1 MVKDTAFYSVLG
13 VEVHATA
20 NQIKKA
26 YYLKARKVH
35 PDKNPDDP
43 EAAARFQELGAAYQ
57 VLSDPAQRTK
67 YDKMGKAGLADD
79 QFMDPTAVFGMVFG
93 SDAFEEYIGQLQ
105 MAMMAGLTG
114 EPDQEQTEQRLQVM
128 QMERERKLQSNLLAK
143 LDRYL
148 RGDTDGFAF
157 ALMHESQRLSQAAYG
172 NAFLHTIGYMYE
184 RRAALAL
191 GRDAKFLG
199 VPFAAEWIRQHGHSM
214 KTTIDAIV
222 GTVNMVGIQQEA
234 EQGVESGDMTDAAAE
249 AFFEAKKGQITD
261 SLWKLNV
268 LDIEGTLTRV
278 VDRVLHEPGIP
289 SKQLKARAKA
299 VKKLGSIFS
308 QVNRPRN
315 SPVVNIMEEF
325 SEVLQSAKMKVQ
337 KYSGVRADPNPIGPP
352 QQPAG
357 PSGPNGTPLGP
368 QGPAGGA
375 NVASGG
381 LGKGGDARAGAGATG
396 AAAQVPGY
404 DAFNYSP
411 GKRQGGGKQF
421 SFLSKPAFARPTFT
435 AKPKLPASQKH
446 EAAQH
451 QASGEQSNHPWFADQ
466 QARQQASMQW
476 TRQQQQQQQ
485 RQDHQEAEVQQQW
498 MPHQQQQQQQ
508 QAAQHA
514 QASEAVS
521 SQLSAL
527 QLQPTSVAQTLRT
540 NGGKAEAMH
549 QWQQQQQQAYQQM
562 HQQQVQDGAHS
573 GLRNHDGLRNQVTQ
587 QQQLGQLQSQQH
599 LDKAAAQRLWLQK
612 QEGMQQQGRSWAEDE
627 ERRVAATHR
636 WMQQHHEREQ
646 AKQQAQQRRMQ
657 EQQMNGQEKQ
667 LLQQQAALA
676 NGQLQQQ
683 APQQADRV
691 RSQSDQARLHAQQT
705 WSLQQKQDAL
715 ERARQHGQQ
724 LMQEPNKAL
733 LQQKG
738 ADQSQL
744 HAHTQWRNQ
753 QQQLQRHVGDVGLHQ
768 ASWSPQGVG
777 IRTAKGALV
786 NPQSQHAVH
795 AHGMSQWQHNKTLA
809 RSLGPVG
816 NPTQQHDSLT
826 VPDAM
831 ATAQVR
837 HQHMANSSLIFP
849 AAPEWKLT
857 A

>member
-1 MVKDTAFYSVLG
+1 MVKDTAFYVVLG
-13 VEVHATA
+13 VETHATA
-20 NQIKKA
+20 DQIKKA

-57 VLSDPAQRTK
+57 VLSDPAQRAK
-67 YDKMGKAGLADD
+67 YDKNGKSGLADE

-114 EPDQEQTEQRLQVM
+114 EPDQHQTEQRLHIM
-128 QMERERKLQSNLLAK
+128 QMERECKLQSNLLAK
-143 LDRYL
+143 LERYL

-157 ALMHESQRLSQAAYG
+157 ALMHESQRLSEAAYG

-191 GRDAKFLG
+191 GRDPKFLG
-199 VPFAAEWIRQHGHSM
+199 VPFAAEWIRQQGHSM
-214 KTTIDAIV
+214 KTTMDAIV
-222 GTVNMVGIQQEA
+222 GTVNMAGIQQEA
-234 EQGVESGDMTDAAAE
+234 EQGMEKGDMTDAAAE
-249 AFFEAKKGQITD
+249 AFFETKKGQITD

-268 LDIEGTLTRV
+268 LDVEGTLTRV
-278 VDRVLHEPGIP
+278 VDRVLHEPGVP
-289 SKQLKARAKA
+289 SRQLKTRAKA

-381 LGKGGDARAGAGATG
+381 IGKGADARSRAGAAG

-404 DAFNYSP
+404 DAFDYSP
-411 GKRQGGGKQF
+411 GKRQGGGSKQF
-421 SFLSKPAFARPTFT
+421 SFLSKPSFSRPTFT
-435 AKPKLPASQKH
+435 AKPKFPAPNKH
-446 EAAQH
+446 DPPSH
-451 QASGEQSNHPWFADQ
+451 RASNGQSNNPWFADQ
-466 QARQQASMQW
+466 QAQQQAQVQW
-476 TRQQQQQQQ
+476 
-485 RQDHQEAEVQQQW
+485 AN
-498 MPHQQQQQQQ
+498 QQQQQQQ
-508 QAAQHA
+508 QPNPQEVEAQC
-514 QASEAVS
+514 
-521 SQLSAL
+521 
-527 QLQPTSVAQTLRT
+527 
-540 NGGKAEAMH
+540 
-549 QWQQQQQQAYQQM
+549 QWMFQQQQQQQPAQHAPPNNALSPQ
-562 HQQQVQDGAHS
+562 AHN
-573 GLRNHDGLRNQVTQ
+573 GIRNHITQ
-587 QQQLGQLQSQQH
+587 QPQLGQLQPQQH
-599 LDKAAAQRLWLQK
+599 HGKATAQK
-612 QEGMQQQGRSWAEDE
+612 QGLQQLKQQGMAPQGCRWAEEE
-627 ERRVAATHR
+627 ERRVEATQR

-657 EQQMNGQEKQ
+657 EQQALEQEKQ

-676 NGQLQQQ
+676 NGQQQQ
-683 APQQADRV
+683 QLTEQADRV
-691 RSQSDQARLHAQQT
+691 RSQSDQARLHAHQT
-705 WSLQQKQDAL
+705 WSLLQMQAAL
-715 ERARQHGQQ
+715 ERAQQHGQQ
-724 LMQEPNKAL
+724 LMSQEPDKAL
-733 LQQKG
+733 LLQKG

-744 HAHTQWRNQ
+744 HAQAQWRNQ
-753 QQQLQRHVGDVGLHQ
+753 QQQLWRHVGDVEAHQ
-768 ASWSPQGVG
+768 NSWFPQGAG
-777 IRTAKGALV
+777 ITTSKGVLV
-786 NPQSQHAVH
+786 SPQSQHAVQ

-816 NPTQQHDSLT
+816 NPNIGQQHDNLT
-826 VPDAM
+826 IPDAM
-831 ATAQVR
+831 ATAQLR
-837 HQHMANSSLIFP
+837 HKHMVNSNVVFP